1 MCVSVDGTFA
11 SGIPTVWLEIKLF
24 SRSFTLYYLKVT
36 RVHFYFPFIRI
47 VLFVSHRNVND
58 LYESLVTDFQ
68 IPDIEKLQSIM
79 TFFLE
84 WIEFQV

>member
-24 SRSFTLYYLKVT
+24 SRSFALYYLKVT
-36 RVHFYFPFIRI
+36 RVHFYSPFIRI
-47 VLFVSHRNVND
+47 VLLVSHRNANN
-58 LYESLVTDFQ
+58 LYELLVTDFQ
-68 IPDIEKLQSIM
+68 IPDIEKLQSIT

>member
-24 SRSFTLYYLKVT
+24 SRSFALYYLKVT
-36 RVHFYFPFIRI
+36 RVHFYSPFIRI
-47 VLFVSHRNVND
+47 VLFVSHRNANN
-58 LYESLVTDFQ
+58 LYELLVTDFQ
-68 IPDIEKLQSIM
+68 IPDIEKLQSIT

-84 WIEFQV
+84 